1 MNQNFG
7 RVVDHEIRYAKDTL
21 VLADGTVVSRPTEAQ
36 YLAANQYRVIDVPP
50 VAPEGFEAVHDD
62 WVEDA
67 ASKTATR
74 LYRVKPV
81 PAPVVRYSKLKL
93 ITAAKEAG
101 KWDALKGWIE
111 AAGIYD
117 EWLVCQYLASDY
129 QGFDA
134 MVGKIVQSGIAT
146 LEEVKRLLA
155 ASEDDGR

>member
-1 MNQNFG
+1 MNVNFG
-7 RVVDHEIRYAKDTL
+7 RVVNHEIRYAKDTV

-93 ITAAKEAG
+93 ITAAKAAG

-117 EWLVCQYLASDY
+117 EWLVCQYLSSDY
-129 QGFDA
+129 PGFDA
-134 MVGKIVQSGIAT
+134 MVARIVESGIVT